1 MIFLDSQGGNVYLG
15 YVAMQ
20 GESGTTGTNGISGS
34 VGGAAITG
42 SNYSVSGIVNSNTL
56 KGSYNA

>member
-1 MIFLDSQGGNVYLG
+1 MIFLDSQSGNVYLG

-20 GESGTTGTNGISGS
+20 GESGTTGTDGLSGS

-42 SNYSVSGIVNSNTL
+42 SNYSVSGTINSNTL
-56 KGSYNA
+56 KGSYNT